1 VTGGK
6 LRLAAWLAAAVL
18 ALGTAPLA
26 KKMALVDGGDSLL
39 VALATALVAG
49 LVVFAWLAFVGQLTR
64 LGALS
69 PRDWRSVLM
78 VGALGSGL
86 VPLFGILAMTE
97 TSASN
102 RALFQSAYPVAT
114 AIAARLLLS
123 ERLDGLAYAWILV
136 VCLGL
141 LLMNLDPGNGLSL
154 ISWPFWL
161 LLATLP
167 LIGLADVIAKKSLAQ
182 LTPELIALG
191 RALGGLLILLAL
203 LPWAG
208 SSVSSISP
216 TGWLW
221 ILAAGGG
228 MGVFAVALYQ
238 VFDRTLAT
246 VAASLIALAPVLT
259 LALEASLLQLQL
271 DLLQWAGFALVL
283 AGVVLLSRR
292 V

>member
-1 VTGGK
+1 MTGGK
-6 LRLAAWLAAAVL
+6 LRLAVWLAAAVL

-208 SSVSSISP
+208 TSVSSISP

>member
-216 TGWLW
+216 TG
-221 ILAAGGG
+221 
-228 MGVFAVALYQ
+228 
-238 VFDRTLAT
+238 
-246 VAASLIALAPVLT
+246 
-259 LALEASLLQLQL
+259 
-271 DLLQWAGFALVL
+271 
-283 AGVVLLSRR
+283 
-292 V
+292 